1 MLNDASIRMKTISYY
16 QTSNAS
22 YHIEENIIPISVIPL
37 TNEMSDYRVIEFYYD
52 TEGIYR
58 LRVFDINLNG
68 TISYP
73 TTEIYAI
80 LLYYRKV

>member
-1 MLNDASIRMKTISYY
+1 MKTISYY

-37 TNEMSDYRVIEFYYD
+37 TNEMPDYRVIEFYYD

-58 LRVFDINLNG
+58 LRVFDIDLSG
-68 TISYP
+68 KIAYP
-73 TTEIYAI
+73 STEIFAI
-80 LLYYRKV
+80 IVYINRD